1 MFGVSKPI
9 CPEASLTHDG
19 TRLLH
24 QRSKR
29 SGKQRVSRKAAAPWS
44 RGCCRSG
51 VFALDILSSRYSIG
65 LPGGGAYA
73 PHKCFAASKTL
84 RRGNLFTPSIQIPRT
99 GGRLRRPE
107 PKKKD
112 MTCGHVFLF
121 CKGRLRSY
129 FLEIKQNAAE
139 RRPRIGI
146 QRKRIRFGSEEQR
159 NERAMSFDAK
169 HKNSSQTICRLRRA
183 GARGGSRTR
192 TPLRALA
199 PEASESTNS
208 TTRASG

>member
-112 MTCGHVFLF
+112 TTYVVSF
-121 CKGRLRSY
+121 
-129 FLEIKQNAAE
+129 FLEHRNTIDATIFKFGVTFANLN
-139 RRPRIGI
+139 ILDCGLC
-146 QRKRIRFGSEEQR
+146 RKAYS
-159 NERAMSFDAK
+159 
-169 HKNSSQTICRLRRA
+169 
-183 GARGGSRTR
+183 
-192 TPLRALA
+192 
-199 PEASESTNS
+199 
-208 TTRASG
+208 

>member
-29 SGKQRVSRKAAAPWS
+29 SGKQQVSRKAAAPWS

-121 CKGRLRSY
+121 CKGRLRS
-129 FLEIKQNAAE
+129 
-139 RRPRIGI
+139 RIGI

-159 NERAMSFDAK
+159 NERAMSFW
-169 HKNSSQTICRLRRA
+169 C
-183 GARGGSRTR
+183 
-192 TPLRALA
+192 
-199 PEASESTNS
+199 EA
-208 TTRASG
+208 

>member
-1 MFGVSKPI
+1 MPLMFGVSKPI

-112 MTCGHVFLF
+112 TTYAVSFFLVRVSSKD
-121 CKGRLRSY
+121 CEYPVIST
-129 FLEIKQNAAE
+129 I
-139 RRPRIGI
+139 
-146 QRKRIRFGSEEQR
+146 S
-159 NERAMSFDAK
+159 
-169 HKNSSQTICRLRRA
+169 SSQQDALYTQTI
-183 GARGGSRTR
+183 
-192 TPLRALA
+192 
-199 PEASESTNS
+199 
-208 TTRASG
+208 

>member
-112 MTCGHVFLF
+112 TTFVVSFFLQRTVKIDIF
-121 CKGRLRSY
+121 VWGQRGPQLTKQDRS
-129 FLEIKQNAAE
+129 AE
-139 RRPRIGI
+139 CQFPAQG
-146 QRKRIRFGSEEQR
+146 
-159 NERAMSFDAK
+159 
-169 HKNSSQTICRLRRA
+169 
-183 GARGGSRTR
+183 
-192 TPLRALA
+192 
-199 PEASESTNS
+199 
-208 TTRASG
+208 

>member
-112 MTCGHVFLF
+112 MTCWSCLSFWVSPPR
-121 CKGRLRSY
+121 GRLHPS
-129 FLEIKQNAAE
+129 A
-139 RRPRIGI
+139 I
-146 QRKRIRFGSEEQR
+146 QILGGSE
-159 NERAMSFDAK
+159 F
-169 HKNSSQTICRLRRA
+169 RLRRGFACGKTLVRRKGAA
-183 GARGGSRTR
+183 GQKAGWVVLLYLFEISKYRF
-192 TPLRALA
+192 
-199 PEASESTNS
+199 
-208 TTRASG
+208 

>member
-112 MTCGHVFLF
+112 TTYAVSFFLVRVSSKD
-121 CKGRLRSY
+121 CEDPVIST
-129 FLEIKQNAAE
+129 I
-139 RRPRIGI
+139 
-146 QRKRIRFGSEEQR
+146 S
-159 NERAMSFDAK
+159 
-169 HKNSSQTICRLRRA
+169 SSQQDALYTQTI
-183 GARGGSRTR
+183 
-192 TPLRALA
+192 
-199 PEASESTNS
+199 
-208 TTRASG
+208 